1 MHIEDGEGWWLSS
14 CHSSVGEHWLYKP
27 GVLGLIHGDYWSSNF
42 PLFLLQSHLKFFLA
56 YLFLSTGYL
65 VIMCNVQLQ
74 PATDT
79 IDHIT
84 VVPCTFHPVPVV

>member
-42 PLFLLQSHLKFFLA
+42 PPIFASKSSKILFS
-56 YLFLSTGYL
+56 LSFPQHWL
-65 VIMCNVQLQ
+65 
-74 PATDT
+74 PS
-79 IDHIT
+79 DH
-84 VVPCTFHPVPVV
+84 V